1 MDYLLFLGLLSS
13 AIAMR
18 WIVARYPYSGYNKPP
33 MFGDFEAQRHW
44 MEVTINL
51 PINEWYQNS
60 SLNNLTYWGLD
71 YPLLTAYHSYICGWI
86 SNKINPIWCALKESH
101 GHESSSHKLFM
112 RYTVFIADLLIYYP
126 AAFYVYRSDLL
137 NKNVATKKFT
147 VLLTNL
153 FYPLLILI
161 DHGHFQYNS
170 ISLGLALIAFV
181 MATQKNLILVS
192 AILFT
197 LSLNYKQMELYH
209 AIPIFVYLL
218 SAYCFEERKIK
229 LKTFLS
235 LGLVVIVTFFIIWI
249 PVLRHDPLAVI
260 KRLFPFDRGLYEDK
274 VANFWCTINLI
285 VKLRSKF
292 NHGTLAKLCLLTT
305 SLSILPSCFMLFRRP
320 TVRNFYISLFNV
332 SLCFYLFSFQVHE
345 KTILLPCLPLI
356 LLSATYPVECFA
368 FLQFAMI
375 SVFPLMIKDNLV
387 FIFWI
392 TFMGFSILA
401 LQRLYIHLNQIS
413 LIQLCFSILC
423 ITITFPLLIAA
434 IYIQPPIHYPD
445 LWIVLI
451 SACSCIYFLIILI
464 QFHIY
469 QFKETTYKPLQ
480 IKKTN

>member
-51 PINEWYQNS
+51 PVNEWYQNS
-60 SLNNLTYWGLD
+60 SSNNLTYWGLD

-86 SNKINPIWCALKESH
+86 SNKINPTWCALNESH
-101 GHESSSHKLFM
+101 GHQSSSHKLFM

-126 AAFYVYRSDLL
+126 AVFYIYRSDLL
-137 NKNVATKKFT
+137 NKNIATRKFT

-153 FYPLLILI
+153 FYPLLFLI
-161 DHGHFQYNS
+161 DHGHFQFNS
-170 ISLGLALIAFV
+170 ISLGLALIAFI
-181 MATQKNLILVS
+181 MATQKNLILFS
-192 AILFT
+192 AIFFT

-235 LGLVVIVTFFIIWI
+235 LGFVVIATFFIIWI

-260 KRLFPFDRGLYEDK
+260 KRLFPFERGLYEDK

-292 NHGTLAKLCLLTT
+292 NHETLAKLCLLTT
-305 SLSILPSCFMLFRRP
+305 LLSILPSCFMLFRRP

-345 KTILLPCLPLI
+345 KTILLPCLPLM

-375 SVFPLMIKDNLV
+375 SVFPLMIKDDLV

-392 TFMGFSILA
+392 TFFGFTILVF
-401 LQRLYIHLNQIS
+401 QRLYIHLNHIS
-413 LIQLCFSILC
+413 LIQLFFSILC

-434 IYIQPPIHYPD
+434 IYIQPPVRYPD

-451 SACSCIYFLIILI
+451 SSCSCVYFLIILV

-469 QFKETTYKPLQ
+469 QFKEMTHKQLQ

>member
-51 PINEWYQNS
+51 PVNEWYQNS
-60 SLNNLTYWGLD
+60 SSNNLTYWGLD

-86 SNKINPIWCALKESH
+86 SNKINPTWCALNESH
-101 GHESSSHKLFM
+101 GHQSSSHKLFM

-126 AAFYVYRSDLL
+126 AVFYTYRSDLL
-137 NKNVATKKFT
+137 NKNIATRKFT

-153 FYPLLILI
+153 FYPLLFLI
-161 DHGHFQYNS
+161 DHGHFQFNS
-170 ISLGLALIAFV
+170 ISLGLALIAFI
-181 MATQKNLILVS
+181 MATQKNLILFS
-192 AILFT
+192 AIFFT

-235 LGLVVIVTFFIIWI
+235 LGFVVIATFFIIWI

-260 KRLFPFDRGLYEDK
+260 KRLFPFERGLYEDK

-292 NHGTLAKLCLLTT
+292 NHETLAKLCLLTT
-305 SLSILPSCFMLFRRP
+305 LLSILPSCFMLFRRP

-345 KTILLPCLPLI
+345 KTILLPCLPLM

-375 SVFPLMIKDNLV
+375 SVFPLMIKDDLV

-392 TFMGFSILA
+392 TFFGFTILVF
-401 LQRLYIHLNQIS
+401 QRLYIHLNHIS
-413 LIQLCFSILC
+413 LIQLFFSILC

-434 IYIQPPIHYPD
+434 IYIQPPVRYPD

-451 SACSCIYFLIILI
+451 SSCSCVYFLIILV

-469 QFKETTYKPLQ
+469 QFKEMTHKQLQ

>member
-1 MDYLLFLGLLSS
+1 MDYLLFIGLLSS

-44 MEVTINL
+44 MEVTVNL

-60 SLNNLTYWGLD
+60 SSNNLTYWGLD
-71 YPLLTAYHSYICGWI
+71 YPLLTAYHAYICGWI
-86 SNKINPIWCALKESH
+86 SNKINPTWCALKESH
-101 GHESSSHKLFM
+101 GHESSLHKLFM

-126 AAFYVYRSDLL
+126 AVFYVYRSDVLH
-137 NKNVATKKFT
+137 KNVATKKFT

-181 MATQKNLILVS
+181 MATQSTSFLTS
-192 AILFT
+192 AFFFT

-209 AIPIFVYLL
+209 AVPIFVYLL
-218 SAYCFEERKIK
+218 SAYCFEQRKIK

-235 LGLVVIVTFFIIWI
+235 LGTIVMLTFFIIWV
-249 PVLRHDPLAVI
+249 PVLKHDPIAVL
-260 KRLFPFDRGLYEDK
+260 KRLFPFERGLYEDK
-274 VANFWCTINLI
+274 VANFWCTINLV

-292 NHGTLAKLCLLTT
+292 THEALAKICLLTT

-345 KTILLPCLPLI
+345 KTILLPCLPLM
-356 LLSATYPVECFA
+356 LLTATYPVECFS

-375 SVFPLMIKDNLV
+375 SVFPLMVKDNLV
-387 FIFWI
+387 LIFWL
-392 TFMGFSILA
+392 TFIGFSILA
-401 LQRLYIHLNQIS
+401 LQRIYIHLNQVS
-413 LIQLCFSILC
+413 LFQLFFSILC
-423 ITITFPLLIAA
+423 ITATLPLLIAA
-434 IYIQPPIHYPD
+434 IYIQPPSRYPD
-445 LWIVLI
+445 LWIVLM
-451 SACSCIYFLIILI
+451 SVCSCAYFLIILA

-469 QFKETTYKPLQ
+469 QFKETTFKQNP
-480 IKKTN
+480 IKKD